1 MSMLQAHPTQSTVAL
16 EHHSH
21 AIWWCIQRCI
31 PPIGRGRSPHP
42 QVQPRRTRACTNC
55 EPRHTRIL
63 PALVKN
69 SPASS
74 CQLAKVTRSIVPV
87 FDANKRRTR
96 AYCALTSRCN
106 RRYIPYSAQDCQ
118 PRILLQP
125 NLLPFPPTCAQN
137 PAHPKSWQ
145 RGRRKATKQLCLAN
159 TRNQSEDASIAGI
172 AKHVSLSRLL
182 LSACRHKPLPT
193 TRLLMRNP
201 LAGAKCQER

>member
-1 MSMLQAHPTQSTVAL
+1 LYTTHWTGTLPTSPSPTTP
-16 EHHSH
+16 HSCMH
-21 AIWWCIQRCI
+21 QLRTT
-31 PPIGRGRSPHP
+31 PHP
-42 QVQPRRTRACTNC
+42 
-55 EPRHTRIL
+55 HTICFSDY
-63 PALVKN
+63 
-69 SPASS
+69 SPVSS

-159 TRNQSEDASIAGI
+159 TRNQSEDASIAGT

-201 LAGAKCQER
+201 LAGGKCQER